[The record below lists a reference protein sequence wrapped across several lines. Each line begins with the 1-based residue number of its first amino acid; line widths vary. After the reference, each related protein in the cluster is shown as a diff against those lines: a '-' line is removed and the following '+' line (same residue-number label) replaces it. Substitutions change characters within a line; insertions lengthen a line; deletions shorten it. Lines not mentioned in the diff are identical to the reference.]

1 MQKELCGCHLPY
13 LSTCS
18 VVVITAVSHTAGP
31 QFDPGQVQLC
41 VYLVMTLYFVRDNAV
56 LNPTQSNFV

>member
-1 MQKELCGCHLPY
+1 
-13 LSTCS
+13 
-18 VVVITAVSHTAGP
+18 
-31 QFDPGQVQLC
+31 VQLC